1 MDNSGGLEMSDSA
14 YSEHSHTPAAR
25 QASAGKSGLREPSG
39 AASPASVTYEQEIL
53 SLLSQVVRRDIVPN
67 LIIANRI
74 IGDDAKGL
82 ESSSAP
88 SSAAGQAD
96 PRPQGRSA
104 LDSVWHD
111 AGFNAGRGERDLKF
125 ASGHIRMVD
134 VARFVRLL
142 RGTGAE
148 AAPALVDVLVA
159 RGTPRSELYLNLL
172 APAARMI
179 GDMWQDDECSFADVT
194 MVVARLHQILNGLR
208 DEQPVS
214 APLPDA
220 PTILLSAAPGEQHS
234 FGIAVVETLFQEA
247 GWQTRLSNT
256 NDAEDL
262 LEQVRSRRFDAVG
275 FSLSHGDLA
284 DVLRATVMRLRSV
297 SVNRDIVVLVGG
309 PSFQSAPDLAQYVGA
324 DAEVGAGA
332 DAARQARDLLPRH
345 DRLYA

>member
-1 MDNSGGLEMSDSA
+1 LGL
-14 YSEHSHTPAAR
+14 H
-25 QASAGKSGLREPSG
+25 GPSNEG
-39 AASPASVTYEQEIL
+39 SPASSAYEQEIL

-74 IGDDAKGL
+74 IGVDPGGHDGASG
-82 ESSSAP
+82 P
-88 SSAAGQAD
+88 SSAERQPD
-96 PRPQGRSA
+96 LRSRGSSTP
-104 LDSVWHD
+104 DSVWHD

-134 VARFVRLL
+134 VARLVRLL

-159 RGTPRSELYLNLL
+159 RGIPRGELYLNLL

-220 PTILLSAAPGEQHS
+220 PTILLSAAPG
-234 FGIAVVETLFQEA
+234 AVP
-247 GWQTRLSNT
+247 GS
-256 NDAEDL
+256 
-262 LEQVRSRRFDAVG
+262 G
-275 FSLSHGDLA
+275 LA
-284 DVLRATVMRLRSV
+284 DAPVQHQRCGRVART
-297 SVNRDIVVLVGG
+297 GAE
-309 PSFQSAPDLAQYVGA
+309 PSL
-324 DAEVGAGA
+324 
-332 DAARQARDLLPRH
+332 
-345 DRLYA
+345 

>member
-1 MDNSGGLEMSDSA
+1 MSDSA
-14 YSEHSHTPAAR
+14 YLEQSHAASAR
-25 QASAGKSGLREPSG
+25 GSSAGKSGLRG
-39 AASPASVTYEQEIL
+39 ASNEGSPASSAYEQEIL

-74 IGDDAKGL
+74 IGVDPGGHDGASG
-82 ESSSAP
+82 P
-88 SSAAGQAD
+88 SSAEGQPD
-96 PRPQGRSA
+96 LRSRGSSTP
-104 LDSVWHD
+104 DSVWHD

-247 GWQTRLSNT
+247 GWQTHLSNT
-256 NDAEDL
+256 NDAEEL
-262 LEQVRSRRFDAVG
+262 LEQLRSRRFDAVG

-332 DAARQARDLLPRH
+332 DAARQARDLLPGH
-345 DRLYA
+345 GRLYV

>member
-1 MDNSGGLEMSDSA
+1 M
-14 YSEHSHTPAAR
+14 
-25 QASAGKSGLREPSG
+25 
-39 AASPASVTYEQEIL
+39 

-67 LIIANRI
+67 LIIANRV
-74 IGDDAKGL
+74 IGAEARGL
-82 ESSSAP
+82 ASEP
-88 SSAAGQAD
+88 
-96 PRPQGRSA
+96 GRQDRITP
-104 LDSVWHD
+104 DSVWHD
-111 AGFNAGRGERDLKF
+111 AGFNAERGERDLKF

-148 AAPALVDVLVA
+148 AAPALVDVLVS
-159 RGTPRSELYLNLL
+159 RGIPRSELYLNLL

-208 DEQPVS
+208 DEEPVVA
-214 APLPDA
+214 APPDA
-220 PTILLSAAPGEQHS
+220 PKILLSAAPGEQHS
-234 FGIAVVETLFQEA
+234 FGIAVVETMFQDA

-262 LEQVRSRRFDAVG
+262 LDQVRQQRFEAVG
-275 FSLSHGDLA
+275 FSLSHADLA

-297 SVNRDIVVLVGG
+297 SLNRDILVLVGG
-309 PSFQSAPDLAQYVGA
+309 PSFQSVPDLVQHVGA

-332 DAARQARDLLPRH
+332 EAARKARDLLPRH
-345 DRLYA
+345 DRLYV

>member
-1 MDNSGGLEMSDSA
+1 MSDSA
-14 YSEHSHTPAAR
+14 YSEQPHAR
-25 QASAGKSGLREPSG
+25 SPRHASAAKPDSR
-39 AASPASVTYEQEIL
+39 AASGEVSQAAGVYEHEIL

-74 IGDDAKGL
+74 IGADAEGY
-82 ESSSAP
+82 EGASPSPSAEGRPDQHARGSSMP
-88 SSAAGQAD
+88 
-96 PRPQGRSA
+96 
-104 LDSVWHD
+104 DSVWHD
-111 AGFNAGRGERDLKF
+111 AGFNTGRGERDLKF

-159 RGTPRSELYLNLL
+159 RGIPRNELYLNLL

-179 GDMWQDDECSFADVT
+179 GDMWLDDECSFADVT

-234 FGIAVVETLFQEA
+234 FGIAVVETVFQEA

-256 NDAEDL
+256 NDAEEL
-262 LEQVRSRRFDAVG
+262 LEQVRNRRFDAVG
-275 FSLSHGDLA
+275 ISLSHGALA

-297 SVNRDIVVLVGG
+297 SINRDIVVLVGG
-309 PSFQSAPDLAQYVGA
+309 PSFQSLPDLAHYVGA
-324 DAEVGAGA
+324 DAEVGAGT
-332 DAARQARDLLPRH
+332 DAAKRARDLLPRH
-345 DRLYA
+345 DRLYV